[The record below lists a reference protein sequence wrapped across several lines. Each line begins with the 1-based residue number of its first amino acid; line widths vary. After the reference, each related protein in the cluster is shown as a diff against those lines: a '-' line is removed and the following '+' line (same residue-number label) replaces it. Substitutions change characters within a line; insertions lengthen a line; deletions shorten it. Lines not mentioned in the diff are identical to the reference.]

1 MKNKKETKGKVNNKK
16 KNKIPKTV
24 QQSIPYLYV
33 YPEDGIIET
42 SQGVY
47 TKQYYLSDINYQIA
61 KIQEQEDMF
70 NKYGELLNSFDSNI
84 KIQICIN
91 NKNINEDS
99 FRDETLLK
107 EQGDS
112 LDKYRREYNEMLLK
126 KISEGK
132 NQTKRE
138 KYLTV
143 SVPAKSYDAAC
154 SIFSKLDGE
163 IESNIKRIG
172 DAESHPLSTEKRLEI
187 LHDIYNLGCEGD
199 FGAKV
204 NNRGKEVLGFS
215 YENMAKQGL
224 NTKDCI
230 APKSL
235 SFNRKHMEI
244 GDKYARALYLKS
256 LPTYLSD
263 VFLSELTDNEFN
275 MITSIN
281 LENVPQD
288 RALKIIRNQMI
299 NINANMID
307 KQKKASKSG
316 YSPDLISP
324 ELKKSQ
330 EEANELLQ
338 DLVSRNQKMFLM
350 TFTCV
355 IFADTLEELDRYT
368 DIIQTVGRKFLCT
381 MEVLNYQQEAAFNSS
396 LPLANNL
403 LSVKRTLT
411 TESTAVFMPFVSQEL
426 QHAKG
431 FYYGLNA
438 VSHNLIL
445 FDRKTQKNCNGF
457 ILGTPGAGKS
467 FSAKREMLNVLLNT
481 NDDVIVID
489 PEREYGP
496 MSDMLGGSIVRIATG
511 SKYHINPLDM
521 DADYADE
528 DNPITLKADFLLSV
542 CEVVLGGRYGLT
554 PVQKSIIDRCCHLVY
569 KDYVATFDEEK
580 HKFDDRKIPTL
591 LDFQNVLEAQP
602 EREAREIAIALEQY
616 TRGSADIFAHKTN
629 VDLDNRFIV
638 YDIHDVSNNIKTLAM
653 LVVLDNVW
661 NRIIENRKKGRRTWF
676 YIDEIY
682 LLFNNEV
689 SANFLRQLFKRA
701 RKWGGVPTG
710 ITQNV
715 EDLLLSDTARSMI
728 SNCEF
733 IQMLSQS
740 TIDRQELEALLNIS
754 PSQSSYIT
762 NRNPG
767 EGLLFVGKALVPFVD
782 KFPKNTELYKAMTSK
797 PDEMGL
803 SSFLCK
809 F

>member
-1 MKNKKETKGKVNNKK
+1 MKNKKETKNKVNNKK

-33 YPEDGIIET
+33 YPDDGIIET
-42 SQGVY
+42 SQGIY

-70 NKYGELLNSFDSNI
+70 NKYGELLNSFDSNV

-91 NKNINEDS
+91 NKNINEES

-112 LDKYRREYNEMLLK
+112 LDKYRREYNEMLIK

-172 DAESHPLSTEKRLEI
+172 DAESHPLSTENRLEI

-204 NNRGKEVLGFS
+204 NNRGKEVIGFS
-215 YENMAKQGL
+215 YENMARQGL
-224 NTKDCI
+224 TTKDCI

-235 SFNRKHMEI
+235 SFSRKHMEI
-244 GDKYARALYLKS
+244 GDKYARALYLKN

-396 LPLANNL
+396 LPLANNT

-496 MSDMLGGSIVRIATG
+496 MADMLGGSIVRIATG

-569 KDYVATFDEEK
+569 KDYVSTFDEQK

-689 SANFLRQLFKRA
+689 SANFLKQLFKRA

-782 KFPKNTELYKAMTSK
+782 KFPKNNELYKAMTSK
-797 PDEMGL
+797 PDEI
-803 SSFLCK
+803 SDK
-809 F
+809 FK